1 MISVEF
7 APALQRHVPCPAQ
20 KVGAT
25 ILREALVAALSA
37 APALS
42 HYVFDDQGAIRKHVA
57 VFVND
62 ELVRER
68 VRLDRRLADGDRVMV
83 IQALSG
89 G

>member
-1 MISVEF
+1 MIRVEF
-7 APALQRHVPCPAQ
+7 APALQRHVNCPVQ
-20 KVGAT
+20 QVEAT
-25 ILREALVAALSA
+25 TLREALDTAIAA
-37 APALS
+37 APALA
-42 HYVFDDQGAIRKHVA
+42 HYVFDDQGAVRKHVA

-68 VRLDRRLADGDRVMV
+68 VRLDRRLAGGDRVMV